1 MNKYVFGEQTLAYID
16 LDLYIQ
22 RTSTDKTIF
31 EVSSSPAL
39 QTLIQHVLH
48 QVSQHFLC
56 LPVHLQVFGFM
67 TTLNYFIAFSN
78 HSSHALNYIYFTQA
92 YSSNY
97 IFKCTLRLKFSPI
110 MYQSFS

>member
-48 QVSQHFLC
+48 QVSQHFYAY
-56 LPVHLQVFGFM
+56 Q
-67 TTLNYFIAFSN
+67 
-78 HSSHALNYIYFTQA
+78 YIYKFLDYVFSTHG
-92 YSSNY
+92 Y
-97 IFKCTLRLKFSPI
+97 LKLLYCILKP
-110 MYQSFS
+110 

>member
-48 QVSQHFLC
+48 QVSQHFLL
-56 LPVHLQVFGFM
+56 LPVHLQFLDYVFS
-67 TTLNYFIAFSN
+67 THDY
-78 HSSHALNYIYFTQA
+78 
-92 YSSNY
+92 
-97 IFKCTLRLKFSPI
+97 LKLLYCILKP
-110 MYQSFS
+110 